1 MVLSEYGLGLD
12 GVMRFYKDFEKVEE
26 KELGDAFVSH
36 ANWLPSLPKPYA
48 ASASEKLRMIFGNH
62 IMSGITATAPGF
74 YAPQGRQLRLSLAF
88 PNLTDILE
96 SFEFK
101 GKKILNFEMETS
113 ALYGLSKLLGH
124 HALTLCIAIANRN
137 KHDFNQD
144 YKRAMKELIEILLNT
159 IDQRLPD

>member
-1 MVLSEYGLGLD
+1 
-12 GVMRFYKDFEKVEE
+12 
-26 KELGDAFVSH
+26 
-36 ANWLPSLPKPYA
+36 
-48 ASASEKLRMIFGNH
+48 MIFGNH
-62 IMSGITATAPGF
+62 LMSGITATAPGF

-101 GKKILNFEMETS
+101 RKKILNFEMETS